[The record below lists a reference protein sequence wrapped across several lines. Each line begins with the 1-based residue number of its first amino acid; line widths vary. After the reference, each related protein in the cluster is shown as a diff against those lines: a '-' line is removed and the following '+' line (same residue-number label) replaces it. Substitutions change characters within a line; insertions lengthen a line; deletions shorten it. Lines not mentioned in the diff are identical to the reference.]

1 MDSENKLT
9 VLSITEYNLIGN
21 KDPNGSYD
29 RKTRENL
36 YWIIEKLRSNIH
48 TLSKLERRLLE
59 KFANATFG
67 ALEEKDKKVKF
78 EVARYRLSNKV
89 KQTLKLVAASIGI
102 IIISGVLTYQYV
114 LGAQTRQK
122 VDVAW
127 YQGLNKVGL
136 VSKEEMDQI
145 RQDLTLA
152 SVELEETRQ
161 FNAELSMQ
169 IEQMILNNKVTENLK
184 YILKQVYNNE
194 EASYVRSGQIMTL
207 KYNKKDVASF
217 NYKNPQLWYLLGIVE
232 SGVLRVYYN
241 DEEILEIESI
251 FGRAGE
257 ETPIG
262 EYEIKN
268 KAYKPTWYK
277 KEMINGKTRVRAIPF
292 GHEDHE
298 IGHWWMGMKRL
309 GKPVPGSYGIH
320 GVNAAKVNEF
330 FKKNFDWR
338 NGSAGCPNIQEWY
351 LHFLAKMVP
360 LGTRVNIVQ
369 KDKWVKKRDF
379 IPPSS
384 A

>member
-184 YILKQVYNNE
+184 YILKEVYNNE